1 MKRVILL
8 ILASIFIFAKGKS
21 EILDLKTRVLN
32 GDPEGSA
39 PPRRSP
45 ILVPIVDQEGTC
57 FYFEQCNYQNAIL
70 QIIKDGVAVYSVTVP
85 TDTNQVAIYI
95 FPPNRCH
102 SLIHL
107 FIAYF
112 TKDCYILSIL
122 TKRAKLPK
130 II

>member
-8 ILASIFIFAKGKS
+8 ILAGIFIFAKGKS

-70 QIIKDGVAVYSVTVP
+70 QITEAGTVVYSVVVS
-85 TDTNQVAIYI
+85 TDIDQVQL
-95 FPPNRCH
+95 PD
-102 SLIHL
+102 SLQGDYEFDLICGNYCFYSDITL
-107 FIAYF
+107 
-112 TKDCYILSIL
+112 
-122 TKRAKLPK
+122 
-130 II
+130 